1 VGHLHS
7 GPPRAGSTRLRPILT
22 GTTGVPPDRTPP
34 PVGPG
39 TAPPPSVAPPGW
51 YPDPWNPEGLRW
63 WDGAAWQYHTADV
76 PLPVRSPGRR
86 PWRRFLGSWIAIGLS
101 APVIGIIVLVGLV
114 SHPLVLPLAVVP
126 AVLLG
131 VTLWWM
137 DRLEPEP
144 TDARVLSV
152 TWGATVAPLVAIVAG
167 LAVAVSLGDLASA
180 VVGAPV
186 SEEAAKGAVLLVLL
200 RRRLIDSPIDG
211 AVYAVAAAAGF
222 AIVEDVIYF
231 ISAAS
236 EGGTE
241 ELLVVFLLRGLL
253 TPFAHPL
260 FSIWM
265 GIAAGWVVVRRP
277 GRGAAWGV
285 GAAAWGLAVVL
296 HAVWNGTLV
305 ASEQLPALLVLV
317 GLFFL
322 VLFVA
327 TIVVVALLRRNQ
339 AQAFAQQIPE
349 IAAITGLSADETA
362 MFANTRAYLR
372 QRRQL
377 NTRGRRLLG
386 RLRWALHAVGSL
398 RRVTPRNPTEAADD
412 AAELAHLRS
421 TISTLRNELRPS

>member
-1 VGHLHS
+1 MGDLH
-7 GPPRAGSTRLRPILT
+7 GRPARTGSTRLRPLLT
-22 GTTGVPPDRTPP
+22 HTATLPPDSTPSPIGPGSPP
-34 PVGPG
+34 PP
-39 TAPPPSVAPPGW
+39 TVAPPGW
-51 YPDPWNPEGLRW
+51 YPDPWNPRGLRW
-63 WDGAAWQYHTADV
+63 WDGGAWQYHTADV

-101 APVIGIIVLVGLV
+101 APVIGLIILVGVV

-126 AVLLG
+126 AALLG

-144 TDARVLSV
+144 TDARILSV
-152 TWGATVAPLVAIVAG
+152 TWGATVAPLIAIVAG
-167 LAVAVSLGDLASA
+167 LAVAVTLGELAGA

-186 SEEAAKGAVLLVLL
+186 SEEAAKGAVLLILL

-222 AIVEDVIYF
+222 AVVEDVVYF

-236 EGGTE
+236 EGGTD
-241 ELLVVFLLRGLL
+241 ELLAVFLLRGLL

-277 GRGAAWGV
+277 SPVAAWGA

-305 ASEQLPALLVLV
+305 ASEQLPALLIVV

-339 AQAFAQQIPE
+339 AQAFEQQVPE

-362 MFANTRAYLR
+362 MFASTPAYLR

-398 RRVTPRNPTEAADD
+398 RRVTPRNPAEAADD

-421 TISTLRNELRPS
+421 TIETLRGELRPR